1 MFFPE
6 RIKRIRFLVLE
17 NSTERVVKRL
27 HELGAVQISDCRE
40 KFADPQWAEILSAHP
55 AHPDQKKIA
64 LLLAGVNRLIDVFSA
79 LQPAEKQGLFGKLLA
94 PPPPA
99 VIRPREL
106 LRTALFSEA
115 EATIAAIDAELSGL
129 IARLE
134 LIEIEELDLIALR
147 DAFAPVA
154 HLEIPLELVGRG
166 PGAAIFFGLV
176 PEHICSAL
184 AKDVKQATD
193 GAVVII
199 DEPIAGQKMALVL
212 ACLSAQADD
221 VHSILRKWG
230 VELISPAGY
239 HGSPAQVISSIT
251 EHINA
256 LRAEQ
261 KTLRDRMNE
270 INNRWSQQLALLRE
284 ELIIERARTEIQTC
298 FGRTAY
304 VTAIEGWVPAT
315 KTEMVRQAMNALGT
329 EPVAIELGEPDEP
342 IAAIPVALHNPGIL
356 KHFEFLTKLY
366 AHPRY
371 DEIDPTV
378 LMCPSFLFFFA
389 IMVTDAMYGFMTL
402 SLGLLLLFKGG
413 GRYDPV
419 IKAAGVILALGGA
432 ATVILGALTG
442 GWFGNLATKYLGI
455 QFLQRMT
462 VFDPLANVTAF
473 LLFSLGVGLVQ
484 LNLGIGMGIVQN
496 IRRKHWEE
504 AMKNIWIV
512 FLELVLLC
520 YYLDS
525 RILAYVCAVPAAI
538 LLLYSAKGM
547 FLFSFT
553 GFIGDVLSYARLI
566 ALGLVSFGFAIAI
579 NALIGLVWKIQYLG
593 WLLALILLIAGHL
606 FGWVLNVIG
615 AFAHSIRL
623 HFVEFFGKF
632 YTGGGQE
639 FIPFGA
645 KREFRAFT

>member
-17 NSTERVVKRL
+17 NSTGRVVKRL

-40 KFADPQWAEILSAHP
+40 RLADPLWAEALSAHP

-64 LLLAGVNRLIDVFSA
+64 LLIAELNRLSDVFSS
-79 LQPAEKQGLFGKLLA
+79 LQQAKKKGLFGSLLS

-99 VIRPREL
+99 IIQPREL
-106 LRTALFSEA
+106 LRPELFSEA
-115 EATIAAIDAELSGL
+115 ETTIAAIDAELSGL
-129 IARLE
+129 IERLE
-134 LIEIEELDLIALR
+134 HIEIEELDLIALR
-147 DAFAPVA
+147 DSFSPVA
-154 HLEIPLELVGRG
+154 HLEIPLELVGKG
-166 PGAAIFFGLV
+166 PGAAIFLGIAPGNTFQELLS
-176 PEHICSAL
+176 E
-184 AKDVKQATD
+184 VKQATD
-193 GAVVII
+193 GAEVLMHETVSG
-199 DEPIAGQKMALVL
+199 EKKALVC
-212 ACLSAQADD
+212 ACLAVRADE

-239 HGSPAQVISSIT
+239 HGSPKQAIGTI
-251 EHINA
+251 EARINN
-256 LRAEQ
+256 LREEQ
-261 KTLRDRMNE
+261 KILQQSINE
-270 INNRWSQQLALLRE
+270 INQRWSRQLALLRE
-284 ELIIERARTEIQTC
+284 ELLIERARAEIQTC
-298 FGRTAY
+298 FGRTEY
-304 VTAIEGWVPAT
+304 VAAIEGWVPSSRAET
-315 KTEMVRQAMNALGT
+315 VSNAINNVST
-329 EPVAIELGEPDEP
+329 EPIAIELAEPDEP
-342 IAAIPVALHNPGIL
+342 ATAIPVALNNPGIL

-378 LMCPSFLFFFA
+378 LICPSFLFFFA

-402 SLGLLLLFKGG
+402 ALGLLLLFKGG

-419 IKAAGVILALGGA
+419 IKAAGVILSLGGA
-432 ATVILGALTG
+432 ATVILGAITG

-455 QFLQRMT
+455 QFLNRIIL
-462 VFDPLANVTAF
+462 FDPLAHVSAF
-473 LLFSLGVGLVQ
+473 LIFSLGVGLAQ
-484 LNLGIGMGIVQN
+484 LNLGICMGIVQN
-496 IRRKHWEE
+496 LRRGHRED
-504 AMKNIWIV
+504 AVRNIWMV
-512 FLELVLLC
+512 FLELFLIF
-520 YYLDS
+520 YYLD
-525 RILAYVCAVPAAI
+525 LAVPAYVCAVPAAL

-553 GFIGDVLSYARLI
+553 GFIGDVLSYARLV

-579 NALIGLVWKIQYLG
+579 NALIALVWNIQYIG

-639 FIPFGA
+639 FVPFGA
-645 KREFRAFT
+645 KKEFKAFS